1 MSKIWFVTGAA
12 RGLGAEIA
20 KAALAAGDR
29 VVVTGRRR
37 EAVEATFGPDSESVL
52 SLPLDVTR
60 EADAQA
66 AVEATLARF
75 GRIDVLVNNAG
86 YGNLGLFEETTDAE
100 ARAQYDTNVFGLYNV
115 TRAVLP
121 AMRRQRSGRIF
132 NISSVGG
139 LLGGEGGSLYCATKF
154 AVEGFS
160 ESITKEVAPF
170 GVHVTIV
177 EPGFFRTDFL
187 DESSVRYGSRRIE
200 DYAEISAQM
209 KAFWDSRNHAQAGD
223 PAKLGQVLVD
233 LAGRADPPLR
243 FAAGSDAVAMIG
255 GKIASLQAELDAWS
269 GLSVTTDGDDV
280 PAGSDTAAGTWL

>member
-37 EAVEATFGPDSESVL
+37 EALEATFGPDSDSVL

-60 EADAQA
+60 EADALA

-121 AMRRQRSGRIF
+121 AMRRQRAGRIF

-139 LLGGEGGSLYCATKF
+139 LLGGEGGSLYCAAKF

-160 ESITKEVAPF
+160 ESIAREVAPF
-170 GVHVTIV
+170 GIHVTIV

-187 DESSVRYGSRRIE
+187 DQTSVQYGSRQIE
-200 DYAEISAQM
+200 DYAELSAQM
-209 KAFWDSRNHAQAGD
+209 KAFWDARNHAQAGD
-223 PAKLGQVLVD
+223 PAKLGRVLVD
-233 LAGRADPPLR
+233 LAERAAPPLR

-255 GKIASLQAELDAWS
+255 GKIASLQAELDAWKD
-269 GLSVTTDGDDV
+269 LSVTTDGDDV
-280 PAGSDTAAGTWL
+280 PAQAETAAGTWG

>member
-37 EAVEATFGPDSESVL
+37 EALEATFGPDGDALL
-52 SLPLDVTR
+52 SLSLDVTR

-66 AVEATLARF
+66 AVEAALARF

-121 AMRRQRSGRIF
+121 AMRGQRFGRIF

-139 LLGGEGGSLYCATKF
+139 LVGGESGSLYCATKF

-160 ESITKEVAPF
+160 ESIAREVAPF
-170 GVHVTIV
+170 GIHVTIV

-187 DESSVRYGSRRIE
+187 DENSVRYGSRQIE
-200 DYAEISAQM
+200 DYAEVSAQM
-209 KAFWDSRNHAQAGD
+209 KAFWDARNHAQAGD
-223 PAKLGQVLVD
+223 PAKLGRVLVD
-233 LAGRADPPLR
+233 LANRADPPLR
-243 FAAGSDAVAMIG
+243 FAAGSDAVAMIS
-255 GKIASLQAELDAWS
+255 GKIASLRAELDAWS
-269 GLSVTTDGDDV
+269 DLSVTTDGDDV
-280 PAGSDTAAGTWL
+280 PAQVEAAAGAWR

>member
-37 EAVEATFGPDSESVL
+37 EALEAAFGPDSDTLL
-52 SLPLDVTR
+52 SLTLDVTR
-60 EADAQA
+60 ESDAQA
-66 AVEATLARF
+66 AVETTLARF

-139 LLGGEGGSLYCATKF
+139 LLGGEGGSLYCAAKF

-160 ESITKEVAPF
+160 ESIAREVAPF
-170 GVHVTIV
+170 GIHVTIV

-187 DESSVRYGSRRIE
+187 DQTSVQYGSRQIE
-200 DYAEISAQM
+200 DYAELSAQM
-209 KAFWDSRNHAQAGD
+209 KAFWDARNHAQAGD
-223 PAKLGQVLVD
+223 PAKLGRVLVD
-233 LAGRADPPLR
+233 LANRAEPPLR

-255 GKIASLQAELDAWS
+255 GKIDSLRAELDAWS
-269 GLSVTTDGDDV
+269 HLSVTTDGDDV
-280 PAGSDTAAGTWL
+280 PAQTEASAGTWG

>member
-37 EAVEATFGPDSESVL
+37 EALEATFGPDGDNLL
-52 SLPLDVTR
+52 SLSLDVTR
-60 EADAQA
+60 EAEAEA
-66 AVEATLARF
+66 AVEATLDRF

-121 AMRRQRSGRIF
+121 AMRRQRAGRIF

-160 ESITKEVAPF
+160 ESIAKEVAAF
-170 GVHVTIV
+170 GIRVTIV

-187 DESSVRYGSRRIE
+187 DERSVRYGSRQIE
-200 DYAEISAQM
+200 DYAAISAQM
-209 KAFWDSRNHAQAGD
+209 KAFWDARNHAQAGD
-223 PAKLGQVLVD
+223 PAKLGRVLVD
-233 LAGRADPPLR
+233 LANRAEPPLR

-255 GKIASLQAELDAWS
+255 GKIASLQAELDAWRA
-269 GLSVTTDGDDV
+269 LSVTTDGDDL
-280 PAGSDTAAGTWL
+280 PAQAEASAGSWR

>member
-37 EAVEATFGPDSESVL
+37 EALEATFGPDGDALL
-52 SLPLDVTR
+52 SLSLDVTR

-66 AVEATLARF
+66 AAEAALARF

-121 AMRRQRSGRIF
+121 AMRGQRAGRIF

-139 LLGGEGGSLYCATKF
+139 LVGGESGSLYCATKF

-160 ESITKEVAPF
+160 ESIAREIAPF
-170 GVHVTIV
+170 GIHVTIV

-187 DESSVRYGSRRIE
+187 DENSVRYGSRRIE
-200 DYAEISAQM
+200 DYAEVSAQM
-209 KAFWDSRNHAQAGD
+209 KAFWDARNHAQAGD
-223 PAKLGQVLVD
+223 PAKLGRVLVD
-233 LAGRADPPLR
+233 LANRADPPLR
-243 FAAGSDAVAMIG
+243 FAAGSDAVAMIS
-255 GKIASLQAELDAWS
+255 GKIASLRAELDAWS
-269 GLSVTTDGDDV
+269 DLSVTTDGDDL
-280 PAGSDTAAGTWL
+280 PAQAEVAAGAWR

>member
-12 RGLGAEIA
+12 RGLGADIA

-37 EAVEATFGPDSESVL
+37 EALEAAFGPDSDTLL
-52 SLPLDVTR
+52 SLTLDVTR
-60 EADAQA
+60 ESDAQA

-115 TRAVLP
+115 TRAALP

-139 LLGGEGGSLYCATKF
+139 LLGGEGGSLYCAAKF

-160 ESITKEVAPF
+160 ESIAREVAPF
-170 GVHVTIV
+170 GIHVTIV

-187 DESSVRYGSRRIE
+187 DQTSVQYGSRQIE
-200 DYAEISAQM
+200 DYAELSAQM
-209 KAFWDSRNHAQAGD
+209 KAFWDARNHAQAGD
-223 PAKLGQVLVD
+223 PAKLGRVLVD
-233 LAGRADPPLR
+233 LANRAEPPLR

-255 GKIASLQAELDAWS
+255 GKIDSLRAELDAWS
-269 GLSVTTDGDDV
+269 HLSVTTDGDDV
-280 PAGSDTAAGTWL
+280 PAQTEAAAGTWG

>member
-37 EAVEATFGPDSESVL
+37 EALEAAFGPDSETLL
-52 SLPLDVTR
+52 SLTLDVTR
-60 EADAQA
+60 EADALA

-121 AMRRQRSGRIF
+121 AMRRQRAGRIF

-139 LLGGEGGSLYCATKF
+139 LLGGEGGSLYCAAKF

-160 ESITKEVAPF
+160 ESIAREVAPF
-170 GVHVTIV
+170 GIHVTIV

-187 DESSVRYGSRRIE
+187 DQTSVQYGSRQIE
-200 DYAEISAQM
+200 DYAELSAQM
-209 KAFWDSRNHAQAGD
+209 KAFWDARNHAQAGD
-223 PAKLGQVLVD
+223 PAKLGRVLVD
-233 LAGRADPPLR
+233 LAERAAPPLR

-255 GKIASLQAELDAWS
+255 GKIATLQAELDAWKD
-269 GLSVTTDGDDV
+269 LSITTDGDDV
-280 PAGSDTAAGTWL
+280 PVQAEAAAGTWG

>member
-37 EAVEATFGPDSESVL
+37 EALEAAFGPDSDTLL
-52 SLPLDVTR
+52 SLTLDVTR
-60 EADAQA
+60 EADALA

-139 LLGGEGGSLYCATKF
+139 LLGGEGGSLYCAAKF

-160 ESITKEVAPF
+160 ESIAREVAPF
-170 GVHVTIV
+170 GIHVTIV

-187 DESSVRYGSRRIE
+187 DQTSVQYGSRQIE
-200 DYAEISAQM
+200 DYAELSAQM
-209 KAFWDSRNHAQAGD
+209 KAFWDARNHAQAGD
-223 PAKLGQVLVD
+223 PAKLGRVLVD
-233 LAGRADPPLR
+233 LAERAAPPLR

-255 GKIASLQAELDAWS
+255 GKIASLQAELDAWKD
-269 GLSVTTDGDDV
+269 LSVTTDGDDV
-280 PAGSDTAAGTWL
+280 PAQAEGSAGAWG

>member
-37 EAVEATFGPDSESVL
+37 EALEATFGPDGDALL
-52 SLPLDVTR
+52 SLSLDVTR

-66 AVEATLARF
+66 AAEAALARF

-121 AMRRQRSGRIF
+121 AMRGQRAGRIF

-139 LLGGEGGSLYCATKF
+139 LVGGESGSLYCATKF

-160 ESITKEVAPF
+160 ESIAREIAPF
-170 GVHVTIV
+170 GIHVTIV

-187 DESSVRYGSRRIE
+187 DENSVRYGSRRIE
-200 DYAEISAQM
+200 DYAEVSAQM
-209 KAFWDSRNHAQAGD
+209 KAFWDARNHAQAGD
-223 PAKLGQVLVD
+223 PAKLGRALVD
-233 LAGRADPPLR
+233 LANRADPPLR
-243 FAAGSDAVAMIG
+243 FAAGSDAVAMIS
-255 GKIASLQAELDAWS
+255 GKIASLRAELDAWS
-269 GLSVTTDGDDV
+269 DLSVTTDGDDL
-280 PAGSDTAAGTWL
+280 PAQAEVAAGAWR